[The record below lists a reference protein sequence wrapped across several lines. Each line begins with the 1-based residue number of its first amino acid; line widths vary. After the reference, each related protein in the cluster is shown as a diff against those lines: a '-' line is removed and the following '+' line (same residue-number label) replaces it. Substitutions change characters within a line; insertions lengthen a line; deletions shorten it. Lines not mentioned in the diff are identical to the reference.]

1 MRFAFVLRIS
11 DHEVIQLFGIPL
23 EILLRLFHLLA
34 LVLLDQWFDL
44 TALHVAILANQQV
57 ICKYLIEMR
66 ADLEAKAKKGGKWSD
81 LTPLHVA
88 VIASSAAICRLLIEM
103 GADVNAKAQKGF
115 FGFYEWSDLTP
126 LHVAVVEKN
135 AAIFRLLI
143 GMGAD
148 MGAKAQKVSQV

>member
-1 MRFAFVLRIS
+1 MEELKELIKDGHIEDVLQ
-11 DHEVIQLFGIPL
+11 VITNCP
-23 EILLRLFHLLA
+23 
-34 LVLLDQWFDL
+34 VLLQQTTHYGDWFDL

-115 FGFYEWSDLTP
+115 VSCDL
-126 LHVAVVEKN
+126 
-135 AAIFRLLI
+135 IF
-143 GMGAD
+143 
-148 MGAKAQKVSQV
+148 